1 MDLTFE
7 QIKELII
14 LGVSQLIVLFGGLAA
29 AYAKIQRDVQKKIDR
44 AERGVKNHTDMS
56 VRKLNGTVSYI
67 IHGFDSPAWIKIA
80 ETNSDDSIEFRMLEV
95 NEHYA
100 MTYGITRAD
109 YIGKTDLEVGWPKEI
124 AEGFKANDLLVWA
137 SGKAQTFEEKLP
149 DGEVVYVRKMLLKNT
164 DGQIKGI
171 LGYEASPEDI

>member
-29 AYAKIQRDVQKKIDR
+29 AYAKIQKDVQKKIDK

-56 VRKLNGTVSYI
+56 VQKLNGTVSYI
-67 IHGFDSPAWIKIA
+67 IHGFDGPAWIKIA
-80 ETNSDDSIEFRMLEV
+80 EKNSDGSIEFRMMEV

-109 YIGKTDLEVGWPKEI
+109 YIGKTDLEVGWPKDTADI
-124 AEGFKANDLLVWA
+124 FKANDLLVWA
-137 SGKAQTFEEKLP
+137 SGKAQTFEEELP
-149 DGEVVYVRKMLLKNT
+149 DGHIIHVRKMLLKNAS
-164 DGQIKGI
+164 GEVKGI
-171 LGYEASPEDI
+171 MGYSVHPEDH